1 MTTPASLNAC
11 LNVSPSA
18 APSTRRRAMPAVPTL
33 ARRSASLVAI
43 VAATLA
49 GPLDASAAQ
58 AAPTTQAAGAPL
70 DVSIVYLGNPGD
82 AGWTYAHERGIS
94 AAQKVLGGEMQLK
107 RIENVP
113 ENADA
118 ERVFRDRAAKGD
130 KVVIGTSF
138 GYMDAMMKVARDY
151 PDTVFLHCSGYKSA
165 RNLGNFNGKVY
176 ESAYLAG
183 VLAGYTSKTH
193 VLGFVG
199 SVPIPEVIRNID
211 AFALGARS
219 VAPQTVV
226 KVVWISS
233 WFDPGKERQ
242 AAETL
247 IGMNADVLMQNTDST
262 ATMSVAE
269 AHHVHA
275 FGWDSDMSQW
285 GPHAHLGSVAYDWSK
300 YYVKAIE
307 AVRQGTWTNQP
318 VYWGV
323 KEGIT
328 DLVHVNAQAVP
339 PEALSKLA
347 ERRAALVAG
356 TLDPFAGPIK
366 DQKGQT
372 RVAAG
377 TALSAAD
384 ANRLDWFVD
393 GVQGS
398 LAQ

>member
-1 MTTPASLNAC
+1 MTNLALPDRASGPTRALSPTRMRAAAFTCLSACVTAALALCLPAS
-11 LNVSPSA
+11 
-18 APSTRRRAMPAVPTL
+18 T
-33 ARRSASLVAI
+33 AR
-43 VAATLA
+43 AAT
-49 GPLDASAAQ
+49 SS
-58 AAPTTQAAGAPL
+58 APL

-94 AAQKVLGGEMQLK
+94 SAQKQLGDEIKLQ
-107 RIENVP
+107 RVENVP
-113 ENADA
+113 EDADA
-118 ERVFRDRAAKGD
+118 ERVFRERAAKGD

-138 GYMDAMMKVARDY
+138 GYMDAMVKVAHDY

-165 RNLGNFNGKVY
+165 ANLGTFNGKVY

-183 VLAGYTSKTH
+183 VVAGYTSKSH

-199 SVPIPEVIRNID
+199 AVPIPEVIRNID
-211 AFALGARS
+211 AFALGARA
-219 VAPQTVV
+219 VAPETVV
-226 KVVWISS
+226 KVVWINS

-247 IGMNADVLMQNTDST
+247 IGFGADVLMQNTDST

-269 AHHVHA
+269 ARHVHA
-275 FGWDSDMSQW
+275 FGWDSDMAKW

-300 YYVKAIE
+300 YYVKALDQ
-307 AVRQGTWTNQP
+307 VRSGTWTNQP

-328 DLVHVNAQAVP
+328 DLVDVNTQAVSP
-339 PEALSKLA
+339 DAMQALA
-347 ERRAALVAG
+347 AHRAALVAG
-356 TLDPFAGPIK
+356 KLDPFAGPIK
-366 DQKGQT
+366 DQAGKV
-372 RVAAG
+372 RVPAG
-377 TALSAAD
+377 SALSDTD

>member
-1 MTTPASLNAC
+1 MTERFILRRLFVRAALSL
-11 LNVSPSA
+11 A
-18 APSTRRRAMPAVPTL
+18 A
-33 ARRSASLVAI
+33 
-43 VAATLA
+43 AATLA
-49 GPLDASAAQ
+49 VGASSPAAAAGPL
-58 AAPTTQAAGAPL
+58 G
-70 DVSIVYLGNPGD
+70 VSIVYLGNPGD
-82 AGWTYAHERGIS
+82 AGWTHAHDLGI
-94 AAQKVLGGEMQLK
+94 AAAEKTLGPQIKVT

-138 GYMDAMMKVARDY
+138 GYMDAMLRVSRDF

-165 RNLGNFNGKVY
+165 PNFGNFNGKVY

-183 VLAGYTSKTH
+183 VVAGYVSKSH

-199 SVPIPEVIRNID
+199 SVPIPEVVRNID

-226 KVVWISS
+226 KVVWVSS

-247 IGMNADVLMQNTDST
+247 VGLGADVLMQNTDST
-262 ATMSVAE
+262 ATMAVAE
-269 AHHVHA
+269 QRGVHA
-275 FGWDSDMSQW
+275 FGWDSDMSRW
-285 GPHAHLGSVAYDWSK
+285 GPHAHLGSVAYDWGI
-300 YYVKAIE
+300 YYTKAIDE
-307 AVRQGTWTNQP
+307 IRSGTWTSKP

-328 DLVHVNAQAVP
+328 DLVNVNPAAVP
-339 PEALSKLA
+339 PEAQRALA

-356 TLDPFAGPIK
+356 RVDPFAGPLK
-366 DQKGQT
+366 DQSGKL
-372 RVAAG
+372 RVAANA
-377 TALSAAD
+377 TLSATD
-384 ANRLDWFVD
+384 ANRLDWFVEGVD
-393 GVQGS
+393 GKLVQ
-398 LAQ
+398 

>member
-1 MTTPASLNAC
+1 MTTPACPDAC

-18 APSTRRRAMPAVPTL
+18 APSTARFRTVPTW
-33 ARRSASLVAI
+33 ARWSASLVAL
-43 VAATLA
+43 VAAALA
-49 GPLDASAAQ
+49 APLDASAAQ
-58 AAPTTQAAGAPL
+58 SSQAASGAPL

-94 AAQKVLGGEMQLK
+94 SAQKVLGGEMQLK

-328 DLVHVNAQAVP
+328 DLVHVNAQAAP
-339 PEALSKLA
+339 PEALRVLA
-347 ERRAALVAG
+347 QRRAALVAG

-366 DQKGQT
+366 DQKGET

>member
-1 MTTPASLNAC
+1 MTTPACPDAC

-18 APSTRRRAMPAVPTL
+18 APSTARFRTVPAW
-33 ARRSASLVAI
+33 ARWSASLVAL
-43 VAATLA
+43 VAAALA
-49 GPLDASAAQ
+49 APLAACAAQ
-58 AAPTTQAAGAPL
+58 ASQAASGVPL

-94 AAQKVLGGEMQLK
+94 SAQKVLGGEMQLK

-328 DLVHVNAQAVP
+328 DLVHVNAQAAP
-339 PEALSKLA
+339 PEALRVLA
-347 ERRAALVAG
+347 QRRAALVAG
-356 TLDPFAGPIK
+356 TLDPFAGPIR
-366 DQKGQT
+366 DQKGET

>member
-1 MTTPASLNAC
+1 MTRLNRLGRLLLAG
-11 LNVSPSA
+11 SA
-18 APSTRRRAMPAVPTL
+18 
-33 ARRSASLVAI
+33 ASLVAL
-43 VAATLA
+43 AAMSA
-49 GPLDASAAQ
+49 SASAA
-58 AAPTTQAAGAPL
+58 TDAPL

-82 AGWTYAHERGIS
+82 AGWTHAHDLGITVAEKQLGS
-94 AAQKVLGGEMQLK
+94 QIKVTRVED
-107 RIENVP
+107 VP

-118 ERVFRDRAAKGD
+118 ARVFGD
-130 KVVIGTSF
+130 KIVIGTSF
-138 GYMDAMMKVARDY
+138 GYMDSMMKVAHDY

-165 RNLGNFNGKVY
+165 PNLGNFNGKVY

-183 VLAGYTSKTH
+183 VVAGYVSKSH

-199 SVPIPEVIRNID
+199 SVPIPEVVRNID

-247 IGMNADVLMQNTDST
+247 VGLGADVLMQNTDST
-262 ATMSVAE
+262 ATMAVAE
-269 AHHVHA
+269 QHKVYA
-275 FGWDSDMSQW
+275 FGWDSDMSHW
-285 GPHAHLGSVAYDWSK
+285 GPHAHLGSVAYDWGI
-300 YYVKAIE
+300 YYSRVIDE
-307 AVRQGTWTNQP
+307 VRRGTWTNKP

-328 DLVHVNAQAVP
+328 DLVNVNTSVVPADAQRA
-339 PEALSKLA
+339 LA
-347 ERRAALVAG
+347 EKRTALIAG
-356 TLDPFAGPIK
+356 RLDPFAGPLR
-366 DQKGQT
+366 DQSGKL

-377 TALSAAD
+377 TALSAD
-384 ANRLDWFVD
+384 DTNRINWFVD

-398 LAQ
+398 VAQ

>member
-1 MTTPASLNAC
+1 MTTPACPDAC

-18 APSTRRRAMPAVPTL
+18 APSTPRLRTVHTW
-33 ARRSASLVAI
+33 ARWSASLVAI
-43 VAATLA
+43 AVAAL
-49 GPLDASAAQ
+49 AAQ
-58 AAPTTQAAGAPL
+58 ASQAAAGALL

-94 AAQKVLGGEMQLK
+94 SAQKVLGGEMQLK

-328 DLVHVNAQAVP
+328 DLVHVNAQAAP
-339 PEALSKLA
+339 PEALRVLA
-347 ERRAALVAG
+347 QRRAALVAG
-356 TLDPFAGPIK
+356 TLDPFAGPIR
-366 DQKGQT
+366 DQKGET

-398 LAQ
+398 FAQ